1 MSGVISETPKKELET
16 FLPRATE
23 RTTRLVLQ
31 AMLREGLFDSC
42 ESEWKEGR
50 LTLRRGELELS
61 VRGRLAGDGDRFFTE
76 PDGEAFELGALMESV
91 RRLAAIETCQA
102 WQDFVEEV
110 TLANQTQALAYQIA
124 ETREKPSSYLD
135 FEAWTPEGHNL
146 HPGAKTRAGFT
157 SDDQLRYGPELSDS
171 VELPWLAVSK
181 QLLEPSGEIDPVFEL
196 DEDTW
201 AVPVH
206 PWQLER
212 ILPLAYGKEMDS
224 WLIRPLDRESVP
236 CRLCTS
242 LRTVVPY
249 KESLPVLKTSVGSL
263 MTSTERS
270 MSRYTVL
277 QGPVYS
283 EYLQRIFEKENFG
296 EDVVALHELGGF
308 CFADDSDE
316 FRSRNL
322 SLLFRQR
329 PPEAERGVAVP
340 CSTLPQPVW
349 QDPSRTYFHEFF
361 GLGGDPVENFRRYL
375 ELLIPFHL
383 ELYLRHGLAL
393 EAHMQNCVVVW
404 SEDGPEKLWVR
415 DWGGLRADA
424 EKIGQ
429 LAPDILARLDHRSVS
444 LSNANTAEKKLIA
457 CLYCN
462 HLTEVVAGVSLSF
475 DVPENDLWSQVAR
488 VSARVFEE
496 HPGSTLSDRILEQE
510 WPVKCLLKMRLG
522 LGGSGDVYRMKR
534 NPLKEHLS

>member
-1 MSGVISETPKKELET
+1 M
-16 FLPRATE
+16 
-23 RTTRLVLQ
+23 
-31 AMLREGLFDSC
+31 FDSC
-42 ESEWKEGR
+42 ESEWKDGR

-61 VRGRLAGDGDRFFTE
+61 VRGRLAGDGDRFFTR
-76 PDGEAFELGALMESV
+76 PDGEAFELGTLMDSV
-91 RRLAAIETCQA
+91 RRLAAIDVSQA
-102 WQDFVEEV
+102 WSDFVEEV
-110 TLANQTQALAYQIA
+110 TQANQTQALAYKMA
-124 ETREKPSSYLD
+124 ETREEPSSYLD

-157 SDDQLRYGPELSDS
+157 SDDQLRYAPELSDS

-181 QLLEPSGEIDPVFEL
+181 KLLEPSGEVDPIFEL
-196 DEDTW
+196 DEESW

-212 ILPLAYGKEMDS
+212 ILPRAYGQEMDS
-224 WLIRPLDRESVP
+224 WLIRPLDRDSIA

-242 LRTVVPY
+242 LRTVVPHDL
-249 KESLPVLKTSVGSL
+249 SLPVLKTSVGSL

-283 EYLQRIFEKENFG
+283 EYLQRVFEKEHFG
-296 EDVVALHELGGF
+296 ERVVALHELGGF

-329 PPEAERGVAVP
+329 PPEVERGVAVP
-340 CSTLPQPVW
+340 CSTLPQTFW
-349 QDPSRTYFHEFF
+349 KDPSRTYFHRFF
-361 GLGGDPVENFRRYL
+361 GWSGDPMESFRRYL

-404 SEDGPEKLWVR
+404 SEEGPEKLWVR

-424 EKIGQ
+424 EKLGR
-429 LAPDILARLDHRSVS
+429 LAPDILTRLDHRSVS
-444 LSNANTAEKKLIA
+444 LSNAATAEKKLIA

-475 DVPENDLWSQVAR
+475 DIPEEELWSQVGQ
-488 VSARVFEE
+488 VSARVLRD
-496 HPGSTLSDRILEQE
+496 HSGSTLSERVLVHE

-522 LGGSGDVYRMKR
+522 LGGAGDVYRMKR
-534 NPLKEHLS
+534 NPLKEHSG

>member
-1 MSGVISETPKKELET
+1 MISDSPVLESEAY
-16 FLPRATE
+16 LPRATE

-31 AMLREGLFDSC
+31 AMLREGLFESC
-42 ESEWKEGR
+42 ESEWAEGR
-50 LTLRRGELELS
+50 LTLRNGELELS
-61 VRGRLAGDGDRFFTE
+61 VRGCLAGDGDRFFTRPE
-76 PDGEAFELGALMESV
+76 GETPELADLMESV
-91 RRLAAIETCQA
+91 RQLAAIDPCQA
-102 WQDFVEEV
+102 WHDFVEEV
-110 TLANQTQALAYQIA
+110 TQANLTQALAYKIA
-124 ETREKPSSYLD
+124 ETREQPTSYLD

-157 SDDQLRYGPELSDS
+157 SDDQLRYAPELSDS
-171 VELPWLAVSK
+171 MELPWLAVSK
-181 QLLEPSGEIDPVFEL
+181 ELLQPSGEIDSIFEL
-196 DEDTW
+196 DEESW

-206 PWQLER
+206 PWQLDR
-212 ILPLAYGKEMDS
+212 ILPGAYGKEMDS
-224 WLIRPLDRESVP
+224 WLIRPLDREPIS

-242 LRTVVPY
+242 LRTVVPHD
-249 KESLPVLKTSVGSL
+249 ESFPVLKTSVGSL

-283 EYLQRIFEKENFG
+283 EYLTRIFEKENFG
-296 EDVVALHELGGF
+296 ERVVALHEIGGF
-308 CFADDSDE
+308 CFADESEE

-329 PPEAERGVAVP
+329 PPEVDQGVAVP

-349 QDPSRTYFHEFF
+349 KDPSRTYFHEFF
-361 GLGGDPVENFRRYL
+361 GRGGDPAESFRRYL
-375 ELLIPFHL
+375 ELMVPFHL

-404 SEDGPEKLWVR
+404 SEEGPEKLWVR

-424 EKIGQ
+424 DKLRQ

-444 LSNANTAEKKLIA
+444 LSNAATAEKKLIA

-475 DVPENDLWSQVAR
+475 DIPEEELWSQVAR
-488 VSARVFEE
+488 VSERVFKS
-496 HPGSTLSDRILEQE
+496 HPGSTLSERVLEQE

-534 NPLKEHLS
+534 NPLKEHLD